1 MDKDKIIMKDERD
14 KLEKEWEI
22 YETQNK
28 QLQDQFITLDN

>member
-1 MDKDKIIMKDERD
+1 MKDERD